1 MNLVWDRLLPAMQAA
16 SLPANDVDRKKLA
29 ARLSQLEVRRQEG
42 KASPRLPASISGKS
56 YVFEENPAKIQ
67 KLSLDWKPRRDEP
80 VFALTVDGAEQRET
94 CAKGAAWKKIV
105 IKGSASMPEQRGAI
119 SCAWKSGDTFA
130 IKAVAVETAF
140 YINFQFRF
148 TPREVFLERTN
159 NVGDT
164 ETIRL
169 TGKAQ

>member
-1 MNLVWDRLLPAMQAA
+1 MQAA

-42 KASPRLPASISGKS
+42 KASPRLSASISGKS

-67 KLSLDWKPRRDEP
+67 KFSLDWKSKRDEP
-80 VFALTVDGAEQRET
+80 VVALTIAGTEQRET

-105 IKGSASMPEQRGAI
+105 VKGNTAMPEQRAAI

-130 IKAVAVETAF
+130 IKTVAVETAF

-148 TPREVFLERTN
+148 TSREVFLEQTY
-159 NVGDT
+159 NVGHT
-164 ETIRL
+164 ETTRL